1 MGWKEAARGGSKE
14 KVAQVPARRLTAQAK
29 LPTLPAH
36 SATSHADALHRIYF
50 TPLNA
55 TKHSN

>member
-1 MGWKEAARGGSKE
+1 MGWKEAAQGGTKE
-14 KVAQVPARRLTAQAK
+14 KVVQVPAQAK

-36 SATSHADALHRIYF
+36 SATSYADALHRIYF